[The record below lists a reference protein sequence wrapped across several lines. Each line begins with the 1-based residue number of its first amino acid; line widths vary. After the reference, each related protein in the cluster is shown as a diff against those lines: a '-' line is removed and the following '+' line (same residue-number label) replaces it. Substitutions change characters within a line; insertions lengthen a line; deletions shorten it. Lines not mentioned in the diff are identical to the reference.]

1 MYVRLY
7 IQVEGIMNEFQ
18 TNWSAFERIHAD
30 FYLSQLKVKIFNSVT
45 LFGRNNNSLS
55 LITDLLTSVFGAEK
69 E

>member
-30 FYLSQLKVKIFNSVT
+30 FYLSQLKVKQQLPFIDYRSSYFSIWSREGIVIIQLN
-45 LFGRNNNSLS
+45 
-55 LITDLLTSVFGAEK
+55 
-69 E
+69 